1 MTTMTN
7 DGLLAVAER
16 LGVQTLPL
24 VLSVGPQQDSFEAWA
39 EAQQRAVTELV
50 GAGVLD
56 AEGDVDSELA
66 DAMFTLAQ
74 PDRELVARIY
84 ATGPDGTPAVT
95 RICLARRGEQHAI
108 AVRTGDTFDVRTV
121 WADGSGE
128 ALVRPLLEALGA
140 GTPAEVVNFS
150 ALSSELSER
159 LTAGDCL
166 QVARNNPAAQTS
178 EDYADAFYALG
189 VADRDATAYGLAFAS
204 CHAFAE
210 IVAYAHLDG
219 RTTRPPGAVA
229 VYDTGRGRI
238 VAAPGITADQQVWS
252 TVTPGTDHRIAQ
264 AISAL
269 IESLPGGRWLPQ

>member
-1 MTTMTN
+1 MTTITN

-24 VLSVGPQQDSFEAWA
+24 VLSVAPQQDSYDAWTAAQRCALA
-39 EAQQRAVTELV
+39 ELI
-50 GAGVLD
+50 GSGVID
-56 AEGDVDSELA
+56 AEGDIESELA

-84 ATGPDGTPAVT
+84 VTAPSDGLSSGPI
-95 RICLARRGEQHAI
+95 RICLARRGDRHAL
-108 AVRTGDTFDVRTV
+108 AVRTGDTFDIRPI
-121 WADGSGE
+121 WADGSGG
-128 ALVRPLLEALGA
+128 AMSRSLLDVLGSGA
-140 GTPAEVVNFS
+140 PAEVVNFS
-150 ALSSELSER
+150 APSTELSER
-159 LTAGDCL
+159 LA
-166 QVARNNPAAQTS
+166 AAQTAA
-178 EDYADAFYALG
+178 DYADAVYALG

-238 VAAPGITADQQVWS
+238 VAAPGIAADQQVWS

>member
-24 VLSVGPQQDSFEAWA
+24 VLSIGPQQDSFDEWCA
-39 EAQQRAVTELV
+39 AQQRAVTELR

-56 AEGDVDSELA
+56 AEGEVESELA
-66 DAMFTLAQ
+66 EAMCTLAQ
-74 PDRELVARIY
+74 PDRELVARSY
-84 ATGPDGTPAVT
+84 ASTPDEQPVVT
-95 RICLARRGEQHAI
+95 RICLARRGESHAV

-121 WADGSGE
+121 WADGSGA
-128 ALVRPLLEALGA
+128 ALVRPLLDALGPSA
-140 GTPAEVVNFS
+140 PAEVVNFS
-150 ALSSELSER
+150 ALSTELSER
-159 LTAGDCL
+159 LATA
-166 QVARNNPAAQTS
+166 RTS
-178 EDYADAFYALG
+178 EDYADAVYALG

-204 CHAFAE
+204 CHTFAE

-219 RTTRPPGAVA
+219 TSTRPPGAVA

-238 VAAPGITADQQVWS
+238 VAAPGIAADQQIWS

-264 AISAL
+264 AISTL

>member
-7 DGLLAVAER
+7 DGLLAVAQR
-16 LGVQTLPL
+16 LGVQTLPI
-24 VLSVGPQQDSFEAWA
+24 VLSVGPQQDSYDAWV

-50 GAGVLD
+50 GTGVLD
-56 AEGDVDSELA
+56 AEGEVESELA

-84 ATGPDGTPAVT
+84 ATAPGATAAVT
-95 RICLARRGEQHAI
+95 RICLARRGEQHAL

-121 WADGSGE
+121 WADGSGD
-128 ALVRPLLEALGA
+128 ALVRPLLAALGS
-140 GTPAEVVNFS
+140 GKPAEVVNFS
-150 ALSSELSER
+150 ALSTELGER
-159 LTAGDCL
+159 LA
-166 QVARNNPAAQTS
+166 AAQTS
-178 EDYADAFYALG
+178 EDYADAVYALG
-189 VADRDATAYGLAFAS
+189 VAGRDATAYGLAFAS

-219 RTTRPPGAVA
+219 TTTRPPGAVA

-238 VAAPGITADQQVWS
+238 VAAPGIAADQQVWS